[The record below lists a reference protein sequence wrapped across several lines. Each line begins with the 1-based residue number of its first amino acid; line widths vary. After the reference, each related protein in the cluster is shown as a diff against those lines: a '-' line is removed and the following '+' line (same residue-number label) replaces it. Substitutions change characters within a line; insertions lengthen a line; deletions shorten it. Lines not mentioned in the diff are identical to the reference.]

1 MQCVAFVGGS
11 SDAAGAAILLKVVRY
26 FSDAPRA
33 IQRLCAILE
42 LSGTTKTVCSVIE
55 YYVCQYCAR
64 NNVLVN
70 GYPVFAQYKVMI
82 SFYSKRHFSA
92 RWEDDAPPR
101 GNSGTMLRLPLR
113 GAHFLYWFIV
123 HDLDQEFVANFEL
136 FKTSMSMHRRQM
148 ARTYRRRQQ
157 AKQLQPSSPSTP
169 PPLGRTAAR
178 TDRLRPPVMTKR
190 RRRSYAATAQ
200 RDADSPPSWLAAA
213 AVAAAAAAAAMAT
226 TGGAP
231 STSSS
236 SAATT
241 SDSGDDDGGGG
252 ILGGGGVAA
261 QV

>member
-1 MQCVAFVGGS
+1 MHVAFVSGS

-26 FSDAPRA
+26 FSAAPRA
-33 IQRLCAILE
+33 IERLCAILE

-55 YYVCQYCAR
+55 YYVCQFCAR

-92 RWEDDAPPR
+92 RWDDGGR
-101 GNSGTMLRLPLR
+101 GGGTMVLPLR

-136 FKTSMSMHRRQM
+136 FKTSMSVHRREM

-157 AKQLQPSSPSTP
+157 AKQLQPSSPSAP

-178 TDRLRPPVMTKR
+178 TDRLRPPVITTTTTTTTKR

-200 RDADSPPSWLAAA
+200 RDDASPPSWLAAA
-213 AVAAAAAAAAMAT
+213 AVAAAAAAAAVA
-226 TGGAP
+226 TGGGTA
-231 STSSS
+231 
-236 SAATT
+236 

-252 ILGGGGVAA
+252 ILGGGGVATA